1 MSQSSG
7 PPDPQRGEI
16 WDINFDPSTGSEI
29 QKTRPS
35 LVLSVRSVG
44 RLPLRIVVPITDW
57 KSDYRQFPWM
67 VALVQTQAN
76 GLTKPSAADAFQV
89 KSVSLERFIRR
100 LGVLLPGKVDEI
112 AAAVALC
119 VGYQP

>member
-7 PPDPQRGEI
+7 PPNPQRGEI
-16 WDINFDPSTGSEI
+16 WDVNFGPSVGGEI
-29 QKTRPS
+29 KKTRPA
-35 LVLSVRSVG
+35 LVLNIHSVG
-44 RLPLRIVVPITDW
+44 RLLLRIVIPITEW
-57 KSDYRQFPWM
+57 KPAYRQFPWM

-76 GLTKPSAADAFQV
+76 GLGKISAADAFQV
-89 KSVSLERFIRR
+89 KSVSLERFQNRR
-100 LGVLLPGKVDEI
+100 GVLPPAKVEEI